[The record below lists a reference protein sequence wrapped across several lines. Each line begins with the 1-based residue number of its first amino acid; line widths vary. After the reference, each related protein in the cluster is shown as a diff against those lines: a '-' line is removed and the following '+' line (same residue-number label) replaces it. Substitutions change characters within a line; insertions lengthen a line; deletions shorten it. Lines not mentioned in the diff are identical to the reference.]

1 MSAFGIARGSS
12 MKGLQVDGVE
22 RRGEQ
27 NLAFLDFLM
36 LGKDMRWLLSIL
48 LYDVDIPFVFKFPLP
63 PRQTHLSRFKNLIS
77 ANISFSFKGSRNP
90 QCAQNSLQITH
101 QIKCSACFL
110 YHNNIEEWDDA
121 TLLKFI

>member
-48 LYDVDIPFVFKFPLP
+48 LSDVDISFVFRFLLP
-63 PRQTHLSRFKNLIS
+63 PGKPALPDLKDLIS
-77 ANISFSFKGSRNP
+77 ANIS
-90 QCAQNSLQITH
+90 
-101 QIKCSACFL
+101 
-110 YHNNIEEWDDA
+110 
-121 TLLKFI
+121 